1 MHCCVIFKACVVTYT
16 FSVIVTL
23 HLLHCT
29 VPDSCQMYGMGGLST
44 IIACAG
50 RLTIGRTPSTKYSR
64 RVCSAACARFQVLGF
79 GDVNDTH
86 DSKWPNLYHSSC
98 VPNNSTAAQNMES
111 THPSFP
117 TFGGSS

>member
-1 MHCCVIFKACVVTYT
+1 MVTYR

-29 VPDSCQMYGMGGLST
+29 VSDSCQMYGMGGLST

-50 RLTIGRTPSTKYSR
+50 RLTIGRTSSTKYSR
-64 RVCSAACARFQVLGF
+64 RVGAAACARIQVLGF

-86 DSKWPNLYHSSC
+86 DSEWPNLYPQQLF
-98 VPNNSTAAQNMES
+98 VEQ
-111 THPSFP
+111 
-117 TFGGSS
+117 